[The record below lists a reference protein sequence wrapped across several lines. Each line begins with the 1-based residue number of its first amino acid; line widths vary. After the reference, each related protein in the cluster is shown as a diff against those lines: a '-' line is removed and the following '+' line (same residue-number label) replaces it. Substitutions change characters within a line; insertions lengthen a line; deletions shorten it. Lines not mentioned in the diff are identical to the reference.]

1 MDTILVGRGRDLVRI
16 PRHTWEDELARAGP
30 RIASRLDFMS
40 GDHRAI
46 RNHVVR
52 ELPRRA
58 EAMPPA
64 AISDALGIPLPRTL
78 EVLDDLEAH
87 LFFLV
92 RNVNGDVAW
101 AFPVTVESTGHRLL
115 FSTGER
121 LDAA

>member
-1 MDTILVGRGRDLVRI
+1 MDTILVGRGRDLVRT
-16 PRHTWEDELARAGP
+16 PRRSWEDDLAQAGP

-40 GDHRAI
+40 GDHHAI
-46 RNHVVR
+46 RSHVVR

-58 EAMPPA
+58 GPLAPA
-64 AISDALGIPLPRTL
+64 EISEALGIPLPRAL
-78 EVLDDLEAH
+78 EVLDDLETH

-92 RNVNGDVAW
+92 RNGDGDVAW
-101 AFPVTVESTGHRLL
+101 AFPVTIESTGHRLH